1 MEKLLTV
8 TEVAAYL
15 RTTTTTIY
23 RWLKQGRLSA
33 VKIGKEWRISEEQLK
48 SVMSSGSKISNS
60 LWDKLNKKEHLLL
73 ITEKD
78 SEITEFEVSFFRR
91 ALSEGAGIMKGCWW
105 QETDKV
111 CEQYERNGLDVK
123 TLEKEGLLNVIDFQS
138 LYRKEGVEGPLRAW
152 SAGIESAVAK
162 GHTRLW
168 ASGSPAMDCIGGN
181 AEALLSFEARLNQAI
196 QDMPVIGICPYSL
209 ENPSNYKNF
218 SKLISLMD
226 CHSGVVFYGKNQ
238 CKLLRQ

>member
-91 ALSEGAGIMKGCWW
+91 ALSEGAGIMKGCW
-105 QETDKV
+105 
-111 CEQYERNGLDVK
+111 
-123 TLEKEGLLNVIDFQS
+123 
-138 LYRKEGVEGPLRAW
+138 PLRAW

-209 ENPSNYKNF
+209 ENPGNYKNF

-226 CHSGVVFYGKNQ
+226 CHSAVVFYGKNQ